1 MSFLPSNVVIRQTR
15 IASAVLALALSS
27 VMSFNAAAG
36 LFDDDE
42 ARKDIKALR
51 AQVEQQNRDNDLR
64 MQKLDESIKNI
75 GILQLLNQIEQ
86 LNAELARLRGQVE
99 VLTNQNEQLA
109 KRQKDFYLDIDS
121 RLRKLEGVGDAPPTV
136 NVQPATVP
144 AGIKGLAGP
153 SANNGA
159 GLANAVP
166 TMASG
171 GLPGS
176 PAGLA
181 AGVPIA
187 ANPATVT
194 YGIPTS
200 QEPAIQS
207 GPQAGPLAAVARPVA
222 PSMAAPIYTREQ
234 ENRAYDVGSNL
245 FRRNDYI
252 GAIRAFETFSK
263 DFPSSQLVANAQY
276 WIGIAYFNLKDFS
289 TARSMQESLLK
300 NYPESSKVP
309 DALLAIAS
317 VQQETGDSG
326 SARNTLEDIVA
337 RFPGS
342 EAATKARTRL
352 QVSRR

>member
-1 MSFLPSNVVIRQTR
+1 MSFLRSNLAIRRSR
-15 IASAVLALALSS
+15 IALAIITAALSS

-42 ARKDIKALR
+42 ARKDTRALR
-51 AQVEQQNRDNDLR
+51 AQIEQQNRDNELR
-64 MQKLDESIKNI
+64 MQKIDESIKNI

-121 RLRKLEGVGDAPPTV
+121 RLRKLEGVGDAPPSV
-136 NVQPATVP
+136 NVQPTSAP
-144 AGIKGLAGP
+144 AGIVGLASPGF
-153 SANNGA
+153 NTRA
-159 GLANAVP
+159 GLANAAPVLP
-166 TMASG
+166 SA

-176 PAGLA
+176 PVGLA
-181 AGVPIA
+181 ADVPNA
-187 ANPATVT
+187 LNTANAATVT
-194 YGIPTS
+194 YGMPTT

-207 GPQAGPLAAVARPVA
+207 GPTGGAARTAASMVPPV
-222 PSMAAPIYTREQ
+222 YTREQ

-252 GAIRAFETFSK
+252 SAIRAFETFSK
-263 DFPSSQLVANAQY
+263 DFPNSQLVANAQY

-289 TARSMQESLLK
+289 NARSMQENLLK

-326 SARNTLEDIVA
+326 SARNTLEDVVA

-342 EAATKARTRL
+342 EAAAKARTRL
-352 QVSRR
+352 LQVSRR